1 MRGCRASGGERWRN
15 VDDVQVGARNYFT
28 TEIILDLWL
37 LCRRCEC
44 QRLQRLQAAVECM
57 MKSFFET
64 SKPFV
69 AVVSSKTGACG
80 QSLL

>member
-1 MRGCRASGGERWRN
+1 VEESDGGMSTTFKLVRETAR
-15 VDDVQVGARNYFT
+15 GARNYFT

-44 QRLQRLQAAVECM
+44 QRLQRLQAVECM